1 MIVACR
7 WAREMCAWLLAGF
20 ASVALAGN
28 LLRNPGF
35 EEALEPVWQKRTPED
50 AARKLYRVGEG
61 GRSGAGAVLE
71 NVVPAYTRLRQGH
84 DRSISVEAGSLVEL
98 AAWIRSELDTNAVT
112 TLQLYCMDT
121 EDGIL
126 SQPTSRPIFGA
137 CDWTQVRL
145 RTQIPDRTAYVM
157 VYLQTRNGAGRVMF
171 DDVALTVKRA
181 PVPRVPPPRIALF
194 TDLSATNV
202 VIQRARVLFEEGL
215 ILNTKD
221 PAAALSNAAGALVL
235 YQGNLP
241 SALVPELNRFA
252 QAGGRVF
259 MDMRAFARSRGVEA
273 RMAEVGGV
281 AAGLSWQARMAAG
294 LRVVKE
300 GDATAGFRLGQIMPR
315 AGWPDGKLAVLPSES
330 SAWPGIEVLAVAP
343 GGEPG
348 LVRQP
353 VGKGAITACD
363 LLSLREPY
371 CRHVDAYYAFTPV
384 SGALGNPVRFGEY
397 YEKRLSYEGVVE
409 EMRRLAQA
417 YPNVI
422 RLEEEGEASDGNR
435 IWSLN
440 LGKPDEPIYFLYA
453 AAHVAEWEPC
463 YGLITFAR
471 RLAEGRLRDVVDLE
485 RVRIKIL
492 PLLNPYGYEKMRRHN
507 ARGVDL
513 NRQGDFEWERFS
525 GRDSNKDGVYG
536 PNDFD
541 WKGTAPFSEPEARVY
556 RKIVSDPALF
566 CLLDFHGNSGAND
579 NKLAFHAFSAH
590 PDNELKA
597 WELQRITNERLR
609 GRHLLRQNDETFASC
624 YLLERVYS
632 DSPRPTLQNTGARG
646 RFGLLIELT
655 AIYPESYGTLLQ
667 TDVTCE
673 MCRALFLAYPPPQQ

>member
-1 MIVACR
+1 
-7 WAREMCAWLLAGF
+7 MCVWMLAGL
-20 ASVALAGN
+20 ASVAFADN

-35 EEALEPVWQKRTPED
+35 EEALEPVWEKRTPED
-50 AARKLYRVGEG
+50 ASRKLYRVGEG

-71 NVVPAYTRLRQGH
+71 NVAPAYTRLRQGH

-98 AAWIRSELDTNAVT
+98 AAWVRSELDTNAVT
-112 TLQLYCMDT
+112 TLQIYCMDGKD
-121 EDGIL
+121 EIL
-126 SQPTSRPIFGA
+126 SQPTSRPVFGA
-137 CDWTQVRL
+137 CDWTRVSL
-145 RTQIPDRTAYVM
+145 RTQIPDRTTYVM
-157 VYLQTRNGAGRVMF
+157 VYLQTRGGAGRVVF
-171 DDVALTVKRA
+171 DDVALAVKRA
-181 PVPRVPPPRIALF
+181 PVPRAPLPRIALF
-194 TDLSATNV
+194 TDLPATNV

-215 ILNTKD
+215 VLSTAE
-221 PAAALSNAAGALVL
+221 PAAALTDAAGALVL

-241 SALVPELNRFA
+241 AALVSELNRFA

-259 MDMRAFARSRGVEA
+259 MDMRAFARSRSVEA
-273 RMAEVGGV
+273 RMVEVGGV

-294 LRVVKE
+294 LRVIKE

-315 AGWPDGKLAVLPSES
+315 AGWPDGKLAVLPPES
-330 SAWPGIEVLAVAP
+330 NAWQGLEVLAVAP

-353 VGKGAITACD
+353 VGKGEITACD

-371 CRHVDAYYAFTPV
+371 YRHVDAYYAFTPV

-417 YPNVI
+417 YPDTI
-422 RLEEEGEASDGNR
+422 RLEEEGVASDGNR
-435 IWSLN
+435 MWSLN
-440 LGKPDEPIYFLYA
+440 LGKPGAPLYFLYA
-453 AAHVAEWEPC
+453 AAHGAEWEPG

-471 RLAEGRLRDVVDLE
+471 RLAEGRLRDAVDLK

-492 PLLNPYGYEKMRRHN
+492 PLLNPYGYEKMRRQN

-513 NRQGDFEWERFS
+513 NRQGDYEWERYT

-536 PNDFD
+536 PQDYD
-541 WKGTAPFSEPEARVY
+541 WKGTAPFGEPEARVY
-556 RKIVSDPALF
+556 RKIVDDPAFF
-566 CLLDFHGNSGAND
+566 CLLDFHGNSGARD
-579 NKLAFHAFSAH
+579 NKVAFHAFSAH

-597 WELQRITNERLR
+597 WELQRIANERLR

-624 YLLERVYS
+624 YLLERLHS
-632 DSPRPTLQNTGARG
+632 DSPRPMLQNTGARG